1 MFNFKKHTTIYI
13 IGAFFASCSIEPDL
27 DKLPII
33 QPSLGFSVYQESIT
47 LNDVDILTG
56 DSSITKESYGSNDSI
71 FVFTKVINIDKQ
83 EVGDKLSIDDINKQF
98 SQSVDNVTIE
108 DTEVEEK
115 IGFDPVGIDPIEN
128 KVSSEVGIISLDNI
142 DPQATEPYLF
152 SSIYPS
158 VSDIPNGNTVNIP
171 SFDLEPVTN
180 DFSFSDFSAAI
191 FSDGSLSLTIINN
204 LVIPLGDVDVQ
215 LKNADGSDIV
225 GGSTTI
231 VGPINSGEQ
240 QSALLDLS
248 NVTLPGDIIVEVTG
262 SSPGQNNVLIDD
274 DAKNSSFS
282 VEITGSG
289 LEVTSAT
296 AKIPAQ
302 TISEVGTID
311 LASDSNKVVLATI
324 AAGKLVIDIDNY
336 MAITSEMNL
345 SIPSLKTP
353 DGSNFQTS
361 INVGANSSNLVSE
374 TNISGYALSMSIDEQ
389 SVDYSY
395 DVTTEDSGEDL
406 IIISSTDSIIVKII
420 LEGPVEGQQLSFSDF
435 EGKVTPQDL
444 GFDGQMNIE
453 SDSDI
458 LEANLNSGSLI
469 LNINNGINTS
479 SNGSPEAVI
488 TIDEIVN
495 LETNQ
500 PLVIETGPMF
510 GVLAPIEID
519 LNGYTIQ
526 MPQNDQS
533 LNYSADV
540 TTAYEVGTYSL
551 LDSIIIDI
559 IVSDLGF
566 STVRGF
572 FSQDAMSDSN
582 SIALDDSTIVHSA
595 VLKSGDLSLT
605 IDNSIGVVADVFFQ
619 INEFYKNSVSL
630 DTSFTI
636 SPGVSDV
643 EIDLSGYN
651 LILPSDVDT
660 QKVNY
665 ISNISLPSDQE
676 MTLSLSDSIAIT
688 VNMTNMAFQSV
699 TGQINPVTVEIDPVE
714 QSIDALPEELDGF
727 DFEDVE
733 MVLDFTSSIDLP
745 VYLDLIITAYNDT
758 NGDSIVK
765 NVAQNIHAN
774 PSVQIPD
781 ASSLINIRPDRIIA
795 RGSAQVGDLDSVG
808 TVASDDS
815 LSGVMN
821 VRAPLMF
828 IVDAGAV
835 ISPDPVELVEQGDSL
850 GIPDDIIDAALILK
864 IDNQWEF
871 GASISVILGPDSLSI
886 ESGEVDTLLSGFSFN
901 PDASVVDTIYLDQD
915 KFQLL
920 KRSPSWIQ
928 PQVSVISESGAP
940 VKFLSTDT
948 LTITIDGISSSIDL
962 SSLTSSD

>member
-1 MFNFKKHTTIYI
+1 MFNFKKYNI
-13 IGAFFASCSIEPDL
+13 IIIAGTFFLSCSIEPDL

-56 DSSITKESYGSNDSI
+56 DSSITKESYGNNDSI
-71 FVFTKVINIDKQ
+71 FVFSKVVNIDKQ

-98 SQSVDNVTIE
+98 SQSVDDVTIE
-108 DTEVEEK
+108 DTAVEEK
-115 IGFDPVGIDPIEN
+115 IGFEPVGIDPIEN

-180 DFSFSDFSAAI
+180 DFSFSDFSAAV

-231 VGPINSGEQ
+231 VGPINSGGQ
-240 QSALLDLS
+240 QSALLDLAD
-248 NVTLPGDIIVEVTG
+248 VILPGDIIVEVTG

-296 AKIPAQ
+296 AKIPTQ
-302 TISEVGTID
+302 TISEAGTID

-353 DGSNFQTS
+353 DGSNFQTN
-361 INVGANSSNLVSE
+361 INIGANSSNLVSE

-395 DVTTEDSGEDL
+395 DVTTQDSGEDL
-406 IIISSTDSIIVKII
+406 IVISSTDSIIVNII

-435 EGKVTPQDL
+435 EGRVTPQDL
-444 GFDGQMNIE
+444 GFEGQMNIE
-453 SDSDI
+453 SESNI

-469 LNINNGINTS
+469 LIINNGINTS
-479 SNGSPEAVI
+479 SNGSPEAII

-495 LETNQ
+495 SETNQ

-510 GVLAPIEID
+510 GELAAIEID
-519 LNGYTIQ
+519 LDGYTIQ

-533 LNYSADV
+533 LNYSAAV
-540 TTAYEVGTYSL
+540 VTAYEIGTYSL

-582 SIALDDSTIVHSA
+582 SISLDDSTIIHSA

-636 SPGVSDV
+636 SPGVSDI

-727 DFEDVE
+727 DFESVE

-745 VYLDLIITAYNDT
+745 VYLDLIITAYNDM

-765 NVAQNIHAN
+765 NVTQNIHAD
-774 PSVQIPD
+774 PSVRIPS
-781 ASSLINIRPDRIIA
+781 ASSLINIRPDRIVA

-828 IVDAGAV
+828 IVDADAV

-871 GASISVILGPDSLSI
+871 GASVSVILGPDSLSI
-886 ESGEVDTLLSGFSFN
+886 KNGEVDTLLSDFSFN
-901 PDASVVDTIYLDQD
+901 PDGSIVDTIFLDQD
-915 KFQLL
+915 ALQLL

-928 PQVSVISESGAP
+928 PQVSVISESGSP

-962 SSLTSSD
+962 SSLASSD

>member
-1 MFNFKKHTTIYI
+1 VFSFKKHTTIYI

-56 DSSITKESYGSNDSI
+56 DSSITKESYGNSDSI
-71 FVFTKVINIDKQ
+71 FVFTKVVNIDKQ

-180 DFSFSDFSAAI
+180 DFSFSNFSAAI
-191 FSDGSLSLTIINN
+191 FNDGSLSLTIIND

-215 LKNADGSDIV
+215 LKNINGSNIV

-240 QSALLDLS
+240 QSALLDLAD
-248 NVTLPGDIIVEVTG
+248 VILPGDIIVEVTG

-361 INVGANSSNLVSE
+361 INIGANSSDLISE

-395 DVTTEDSGEDL
+395 DVTTQDSGEDL
-406 IIISSTDSIIVKII
+406 IVISSTDSITVNII
-420 LEGPVEGQQLSFSDF
+420 LEGLVEGQQLSFSDF
-435 EGKVTPQDL
+435 EGKVAPQDL

-479 SNGSPEAVI
+479 SNGSPEAII

-495 LETNQ
+495 SETNQ

-510 GVLAPIEID
+510 GELAPIEID

-540 TTAYEVGTYSL
+540 TTAYEVGTYIL

-582 SIALDDSTIVHSA
+582 SISLDDSTIVHSA

-636 SPGVSDV
+636 SPGVSGI

-714 QSIDALPEELDGF
+714 QSIDALPEELNGF

-733 MVLDFTSSIDLP
+733 MVLDFTSSIDIP
-745 VYLDLIITAYNDT
+745 VYLDLLITAYNDT

-765 NVAQNIHAN
+765 NVTQNIHAN

-828 IVDAGAV
+828 IVDADAV

-864 IDNQWEF
+864 IDNEWKF
-871 GASISVILGPDSLSI
+871 GASVSVILGPDSLSI
-886 ESGEVDTLLSGFSFN
+886 ENGEVDTLLSGFSFN
-901 PDASVVDTIYLDQD
+901 PDVSIVDTIYLDQD
-915 KFQLL
+915 AFQLL

-928 PQVSVISESGAP
+928 PQISVISESGAP

-962 SSLTSSD
+962 SKLVSSD

>member
-1 MFNFKKHTTIYI
+1 MFNFKKYNIIYI
-13 IGAFFASCSIEPDL
+13 AGAFFASCSIEPDL

-56 DSSITKESYGSNDSI
+56 DSSITKESYGNNDSI
-71 FVFTKVINIDKQ
+71 FVFTKVVNIDKQ

-180 DFSFSDFSAAI
+180 DFSFSDFSAAV

-361 INVGANSSNLVSE
+361 INIGANSSDLISE

-406 IIISSTDSIIVKII
+406 IIISSTDSIIVNII
-420 LEGPVEGQQLSFSDF
+420 LEGPAEGQQLSFSDF
-435 EGKVTPQDL
+435 EGKVAPQDL

-479 SNGSPEAVI
+479 SNGSPEAII

-495 LETNQ
+495 VETNQ

-510 GVLAPIEID
+510 GELAPIEID

-765 NVAQNIHAN
+765 NVTQNIHAN

-828 IVDAGAV
+828 IVDADAV

-871 GASISVILGPDSLSI
+871 GASVSVILGPDSLSI
-886 ESGEVDTLLSGFSFN
+886 ENGEVDTLLSGFSFN

-962 SSLTSSD
+962 SSLASSD

>member
-1 MFNFKKHTTIYI
+1 MFKFKKHTTIYI

-56 DSSITKESYGSNDSI
+56 DSSITKESYGNNDSI
-71 FVFTKVINIDKQ
+71 FVFTKVVNIDKQ

-180 DFSFSDFSAAI
+180 DFSFSDFSAAV

-361 INVGANSSNLVSE
+361 INVGANSSNLISE

-406 IIISSTDSIIVKII
+406 IIISSTDSIIVNII

-479 SNGSPEAVI
+479 SNGSPEAII

-582 SIALDDSTIVHSA
+582 SISLDDSTIVHSA

-765 NVAQNIHAN
+765 NVTQNIHAN

-828 IVDAGAV
+828 IVDADAV

-871 GASISVILGPDSLSI
+871 GASVAVILGPDSLSI
-886 ESGEVDTLLSGFSFN
+886 ENGEVDTLLSGFSFN

-962 SSLTSSD
+962 SSLASSD

>member
-1 MFNFKKHTTIYI
+1 MFSFKKHTTIYI

-56 DSSITKESYGSNDSI
+56 DSSITKESYGNSDSI
-71 FVFTKVINIDKQ
+71 FVFTKVVNIDKQ

-115 IGFDPVGIDPIEN
+115 IGFEPVGIDPIEN

-142 DPQATEPYLF
+142 ESQATEPYLF

-180 DFSFSDFSAAI
+180 DFSFSNFSAAI
-191 FSDGSLSLTIINN
+191 FNDGSLSLTIIND

-215 LKNADGSDIV
+215 LKNIDGSNIV

-240 QSALLDLS
+240 QSALLDLAD
-248 NVTLPGDIIVEVTG
+248 VILPGDIIVEVTG

-302 TISEVGTID
+302 TISEAGTID
-311 LASDSNKVVLATI
+311 LTSDSNKVVLATI

-353 DGSNFQTS
+353 DGFNFQTNIS
-361 INVGANSSNLVSE
+361 IGANSSDLISE

-395 DVTTEDSGEDL
+395 DVTTQDSGEDL
-406 IIISSTDSIIVKII
+406 IVISSTDSITVNII
-420 LEGPVEGQQLSFSDF
+420 LEGLVEGQQLSFSDF
-435 EGKVTPQDL
+435 EGKVAPQDL

-479 SNGSPEAVI
+479 SNGSPEAII

-495 LETNQ
+495 SETNQ

-510 GVLAPIEID
+510 GELAPIEID

-540 TTAYEVGTYSL
+540 TTAYEVGTYIL

-566 STVRGF
+566 SNVRGF

-582 SIALDDSTIVHSA
+582 SISLDDSTIVHSA
-595 VLKSGDLSLT
+595 VLKSGELSLT

-630 DTSFTI
+630 DTLFTI
-636 SPGVSDV
+636 SPGISDV

-651 LILPSDVDT
+651 LILQSDVDT

-745 VYLDLIITAYNDT
+745 VYLDLLITAYNDT

-765 NVAQNIHAN
+765 NVTQNIHAN

-828 IVDAGAV
+828 IVDSDAV

-864 IDNQWEF
+864 IDNEWKF
-871 GASISVILGPDSLSI
+871 GASVSVILGPDSLSI
-886 ESGEVDTLLSGFSFN
+886 ENGEVDTLLSGFSFN
-901 PDASVVDTIYLDQD
+901 PDVSIVDTIYLDQD
-915 KFQLL
+915 AFQLL

-962 SSLTSSD
+962 SSLVSSD

>member
-1 MFNFKKHTTIYI
+1 MFNFKKHITIYI

-27 DKLPII
+27 NKLPII

-56 DSSITKESYGSNDSI
+56 DSSITKESYGNNDSI
-71 FVFTKVINIDKQ
+71 FVFSKVVNIDKQ

-180 DFSFSDFSAAI
+180 DFSFSDFSTAV

-215 LKNADGSDIV
+215 LKNSDGSDIV

-231 VGPINSGEQ
+231 VGPINSSEH

-248 NVTLPGDIIVEVTG
+248 DVTLPGDIIVEVTG
-262 SSPGQNNVLIDD
+262 SSPGQSNVLIDD
-274 DAKNSSFS
+274 DAKNSFFS

-302 TISEVGTID
+302 TISETGTID

-361 INVGANSSNLVSE
+361 INIGANSSDLISE

-389 SVDYSY
+389 SVDFSY
-395 DVTTEDSGEDL
+395 DVTTENSGEDL
-406 IIISSTDSIIVKII
+406 IVISSTDSIIVNII

-458 LEANLNSGSLI
+458 LEANLNSGSLT

-479 SNGSPEAVI
+479 SNGSPEAII

-495 LETNQ
+495 VETNQ

-510 GVLAPIEID
+510 GELAPIEID

-540 TTAYEVGTYSL
+540 VTAYEIGTYSL

-582 SIALDDSTIVHSA
+582 SISLDDSTTVHSA
-595 VLKSGDLSLT
+595 ILKSGGLSLT

-636 SPGVSDV
+636 SPGVSDI

-758 NGDSIVK
+758 NGDSIIK
-765 NVAQNIHAN
+765 NVTQNIHAN

-795 RGSAQVGDLDSVG
+795 RGSAQVGHLDSVG
-808 TVASDDS
+808 TVASYDS

-828 IVDAGAV
+828 IVDADAV

-871 GASISVILGPDSLSI
+871 GASVSVILGPDSLSI
-886 ESGEVDTLLSGFSFN
+886 ENGEVDTLLSGFSFN
-901 PDASVVDTIYLDQD
+901 PDVSTVDTIYLDQD

-928 PQVSVISESGAP
+928 PQVSVLSESGAP
-940 VKFLSTDT
+940 VQFLSTDT

-962 SSLTSSD
+962 SSLVSSD

>member
-1 MFNFKKHTTIYI
+1 MFSFKKHTTIYI

-56 DSSITKESYGSNDSI
+56 DSSITKESYGNSDSI
-71 FVFTKVINIDKQ
+71 FVFTKVVNIDKQ

-115 IGFDPVGIDPIEN
+115 IGFEPVGIDPIEN
-128 KVSSEVGIISLDNI
+128 KVSSEVGIISLNNI
-142 DPQATEPYLF
+142 ESQATEPYLF

-171 SFDLEPVTN
+171 SFDFEPVTN
-180 DFSFSDFSAAI
+180 DFSFSNFSAAI
-191 FSDGSLSLTIINN
+191 FNDGLLSLTIIND

-215 LKNADGSDIV
+215 LKNIDGSNIV

-240 QSALLDLS
+240 QSALLDLAD
-248 NVTLPGDIIVEVTG
+248 VILPGDIIVEVTG

-302 TISEVGTID
+302 TISEAGTID

-361 INVGANSSNLVSE
+361 INIGANSSDLISE

-395 DVTTEDSGEDL
+395 DVTTQDSGEDL
-406 IIISSTDSIIVKII
+406 IVITSTDSIIVNII
-420 LEGPVEGQQLSFSDF
+420 LEGPVEGQELSFSDF

-453 SDSDI
+453 SESDI

-479 SNGSPEAVI
+479 SNGSPEAII

-495 LETNQ
+495 SETNQ

-510 GVLAPIEID
+510 GELAAIEID
-519 LNGYTIQ
+519 LDGYTIQ

-540 TTAYEVGTYSL
+540 VTAYEIGTYSL

-582 SIALDDSTIVHSA
+582 SISLDDSTIVHSA
-595 VLKSGDLSLT
+595 VK
-605 IDNSIGVVADVFFQ
+605 
-619 INEFYKNSVSL
+619 
-630 DTSFTI
+630 
-636 SPGVSDV
+636 
-643 EIDLSGYN
+643 
-651 LILPSDVDT
+651 
-660 QKVNY
+660 
-665 ISNISLPSDQE
+665 
-676 MTLSLSDSIAIT
+676 
-688 VNMTNMAFQSV
+688 
-699 TGQINPVTVEIDPVE
+699 
-714 QSIDALPEELDGF
+714 
-727 DFEDVE
+727 
-733 MVLDFTSSIDLP
+733 
-745 VYLDLIITAYNDT
+745 
-758 NGDSIVK
+758 
-765 NVAQNIHAN
+765 
-774 PSVQIPD
+774 
-781 ASSLINIRPDRIIA
+781 
-795 RGSAQVGDLDSVG
+795 
-808 TVASDDS
+808 
-815 LSGVMN
+815 
-821 VRAPLMF
+821 
-828 IVDAGAV
+828 
-835 ISPDPVELVEQGDSL
+835 
-850 GIPDDIIDAALILK
+850 K
-864 IDNQWEF
+864 IW
-871 GASISVILGPDSLSI
+871 
-886 ESGEVDTLLSGFSFN
+886 
-901 PDASVVDTIYLDQD
+901 
-915 KFQLL
+915 
-920 KRSPSWIQ
+920 
-928 PQVSVISESGAP
+928 
-940 VKFLSTDT
+940 
-948 LTITIDGISSSIDL
+948 
-962 SSLTSSD
+962 

>member
-1 MFNFKKHTTIYI
+1 MFSFKKYTTIYI

-56 DSSITKESYGSNDSI
+56 DSSITKESYGNSDSI
-71 FVFTKVINIDKQ
+71 FVFTKVVNIDKQ

-115 IGFDPVGIDPIEN
+115 IGFEPVGIDPIEN

-180 DFSFSDFSAAI
+180 DFSFSNFSAAI
-191 FSDGSLSLTIINN
+191 FNDGSLSLTIIND

-215 LKNADGSDIV
+215 LKNIDGSNIV

-240 QSALLDLS
+240 QSALLDLAD
-248 NVTLPGDIIVEVTG
+248 VILPGDIIVEVTG

-302 TISEVGTID
+302 TISEAGTID

-353 DGSNFQTS
+353 DGSNFQTN
-361 INVGANSSNLVSE
+361 INIGANSSDLISE

-395 DVTTEDSGEDL
+395 DVTTQDSGEDL
-406 IIISSTDSIIVKII
+406 IVISSTDSITVNII
-420 LEGPVEGQQLSFSDF
+420 LEGLVEGQQLSFSDF
-435 EGKVTPQDL
+435 EGKVAPQDL

-479 SNGSPEAVI
+479 SNGSPEAII

-495 LETNQ
+495 SETNQ

-510 GVLAPIEID
+510 GELAPIEID

-526 MPQNDQS
+526 MSQNDQS

-540 TTAYEVGTYSL
+540 VTAYEVGTYSL

-582 SIALDDSTIVHSA
+582 SISLDDSTIVHSA

-636 SPGVSDV
+636 SPGVSDI

-745 VYLDLIITAYNDT
+745 VYLDLLITAYNDT

-765 NVAQNIHAN
+765 NVTQNIHAN

-828 IVDAGAV
+828 IVDADAV

-871 GASISVILGPDSLSI
+871 GASVSVILGPDSLSI
-886 ESGEVDTLLSGFSFN
+886 ENGEVDTLLSGFSFN
-901 PDASVVDTIYLDQD
+901 PDVSIVDTIYLDQD
-915 KFQLL
+915 AFQLL

-962 SSLTSSD
+962 SSLVSSD

>member
-1 MFNFKKHTTIYI
+1 VFSFKKHTTIYI

-56 DSSITKESYGSNDSI
+56 DSSITKESYGNSDSI
-71 FVFTKVINIDKQ
+71 FVFTKVVNINKQ

-115 IGFDPVGIDPIEN
+115 IGFEPVGIDPIEN

-142 DPQATEPYLF
+142 ESQATEPYLF

-180 DFSFSDFSAAI
+180 DFSFSNFSAAI
-191 FSDGSLSLTIINN
+191 FNDGSLSLTIIND

-215 LKNADGSDIV
+215 LKNIDGSNIV

-240 QSALLDLS
+240 QSALLDLAD
-248 NVTLPGDIIVEVTG
+248 VILPGDIIVEVTG

-302 TISEVGTID
+302 TISEAGTID

-353 DGSNFQTS
+353 DGSNFQTN
-361 INVGANSSNLVSE
+361 INIGANSSDLISE

-395 DVTTEDSGEDL
+395 DVTTQDSGEDL
-406 IIISSTDSIIVKII
+406 IVISSTDSITVNII
-420 LEGPVEGQQLSFSDF
+420 LEGLVEGQQLSFSDF
-435 EGKVTPQDL
+435 EGKVAPQDL

-479 SNGSPEAVI
+479 SNGSPEAII

-495 LETNQ
+495 SETNQ

-510 GVLAPIEID
+510 GELAPIEID

-526 MPQNDQS
+526 MSQNDQS

-540 TTAYEVGTYSL
+540 VTAYEVGTYSL

-582 SIALDDSTIVHSA
+582 SISLDDSTIVHSA

-636 SPGVSDV
+636 SPGVSDI

-745 VYLDLIITAYNDT
+745 VYLDLLITAYNDT

-765 NVAQNIHAN
+765 NVTQNIHAN

-828 IVDAGAV
+828 IVDADAV

-871 GASISVILGPDSLSI
+871 GASVSVILGPDSLSI
-886 ESGEVDTLLSGFSFN
+886 ENGEVDTLLSGFSFN
-901 PDASVVDTIYLDQD
+901 PDVSIVDTIYLDQD
-915 KFQLL
+915 AFQLL

-962 SSLTSSD
+962 SSLVSSD